1 MSIRKVCIF
10 QCWKSIAILLY
21 QLGKGIISS
30 ASSTFTPMNQ
40 HKDEHYYALEQALVE
55 PITAYWMVAHPA
67 AVNQCTSWPFYPLDG
82 LHFFIRFMI
91 FRGWPFT
98 WFFFLFPGFFPNP
111 YLTYPGLKIQN
122 TTLHFHPTY
131 QLTLCTAYYI
141 HLPPLTNPPTY
152 LPIYP
157 PTYIP
162 SYLFT

>member
-10 QCWKSIAILLY
+10 QSWKSIAILLC

-55 PITAYWMVAHPA
+55 PVTAYWMA

-82 LHFFIRFMI
+82 LHFFIRFLI

-98 WFFFLFPGFFPNP
+98 WVFFSQLWSHVPGFENSKYYPPFSP
-111 YLTYPGLKIQN
+111 YL
-122 TTLHFHPTY
+122 PTIF
-131 QLTLCTAYYI
+131 TSS
-141 HLPPLTNPPTY
+141 PLTNSPTSLPICPPTY
-152 LPIYP
+152 
-157 PTYIP
+157 TP